1 MDSKLFGVWVLLLT
15 SLRIYMNSKIVVKL
29 KYDYKL
35 NFKVYIQNCRILFVI
50 EFEIFY
56 EYKASVLNYLECY

>member
-1 MDSKLFGVWVLLLT
+1 
-15 SLRIYMNSKIVVKL
+15 MNSKIVVKL